1 MGWMD
6 WTEPNSSIVSVGVL
20 IAFVQVWWIRTLVVR
35 NRRRLGAEPL
45 SATAFQKELDRILA
59 SIVIESKD

>member
-6 WTEPNSSIVSVGVL
+6 WTAPTSSIFSAGVL
-20 IAFVQVWWIRTLVVR
+20 IALVQLWWIRTLVLR

-59 SIVIESKD
+59 SIAIEPKD